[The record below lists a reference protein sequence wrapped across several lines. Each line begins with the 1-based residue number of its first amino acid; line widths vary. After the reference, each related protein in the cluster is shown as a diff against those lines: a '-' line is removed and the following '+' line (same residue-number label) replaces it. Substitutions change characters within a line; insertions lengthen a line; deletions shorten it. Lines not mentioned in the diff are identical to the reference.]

1 METSIVGVGVGITDR
16 FRSVVEEK
24 AARIEHLAPR
34 AQRVDIKVTHRAYHK
49 GRIEDD
55 TVELT
60 LAGKGPVIRA
70 EATDGDKF
78 TALDLAVDKL
88 CEQLRRAKDKR
99 VDARNHPRG
108 AKFEKGSGAIQG
120 IDVQPASV
128 DVLRAVATGEIPIV
142 TGNEEEE
149 GYTPVVIRTKE
160 FHPEW
165 MSVEE
170 AADIRIEAGLIA
182 AIEPHDEAASPAGDD
197 VDGRAR
203 LALPSFSD
211 VHVHLDSSRIGLPF
225 RPHTGAP
232 GVWGMML
239 NDRRNWR
246 NTDVP
251 HADIVAGTLERM
263 IAKGTTRVRSYAQV
277 DVDCRLEKFDS
288 VMAAKEKFAA

>member
-16 FRSVVEEK
+16 FRGVVEEK
-24 AARIEHLAPR
+24 ALRIENLAPR
-34 AQRVDIKVTHRAYHK
+34 AQRVEVKVTHRAYHN
-49 GRIEDD
+49 GRMEDE

-60 LAGKGPVIRA
+60 VNGKGPVIRA

-108 AKFEKGSGAIQG
+108 AKFEKGSGAIEG

-128 DVLRAVATGEIPIV
+128 EVLRAVATGEIPIV

-170 AADIRIEAGLIA
+170 AVDRMELVG
-182 AIEPHDEAASPAGDD
+182 HDFFLFIDARTDHPSVVYRRKGWDYGVISLTTQAQPEELAS
-197 VDGRAR
+197 
-203 LALPSFSD
+203 
-211 VHVHLDSSRIGLPF
+211 
-225 RPHTGAP
+225 
-232 GVWGMML
+232 
-239 NDRRNWR
+239 
-246 NTDVP
+246 
-251 HADIVAGTLERM
+251 
-263 IAKGTTRVRSYAQV
+263 
-277 DVDCRLEKFDS
+277 
-288 VMAAKEKFAA
+288 

>member
-24 AARIEHLAPR
+24 AVRIEHLAPR
-34 AQRVDIKVTHRAYHK
+34 AQRVDVKVTHRAYHN
-49 GRIEDD
+49 GRMEDE

-60 LAGKGPVIRA
+60 VTGRGPVIRA

-108 AKFEKGSGAIQG
+108 AKFEKGSGSLQG
-120 IDVQPASV
+120 IDLQPASL

-142 TGNEEEE
+142 SGNEEEE

-170 AADIRIEAGLIA
+170 AVDRMELVG
-182 AIEPHDEAASPAGDD
+182 HDFFLFIDARTDHPSVVYRRKGWDYGVISLTTQAQPDELAS
-197 VDGRAR
+197 
-203 LALPSFSD
+203 
-211 VHVHLDSSRIGLPF
+211 
-225 RPHTGAP
+225 
-232 GVWGMML
+232 
-239 NDRRNWR
+239 
-246 NTDVP
+246 
-251 HADIVAGTLERM
+251 
-263 IAKGTTRVRSYAQV
+263 
-277 DVDCRLEKFDS
+277 
-288 VMAAKEKFAA
+288 